1 MLSEFVG
8 IHSINWSGPHK
19 PLLIPVFSR
28 LPDHIGLDL
37 TVFLLFCLLLR
48 ILGRTIFFN
57 LPFSENLF
65 MLTIL
70 SFSLKRLLSFNT
82 LQLRDSSLALL
93 SAPLVKS
100 WRAPPHAWNG
110 RQGRRCSQG
119 RAGAEQRAKEEINKW
134 EIIYSCKNII
144 LLLATCVIDIS
155 KVIIYW
161 SLCTITGAVT
171 LWCPLQHFSEPMG
184 TRGMGQNVR
193 SSAVCSNARY

>member
-19 PLLIPVFSR
+19 PLWKPVFFR

-57 LPFSENLF
+57 LPFSKNLF

-93 SAPLVKS
+93 SAPVVSPEELHHRHGMAARGGDVP
-100 WRAPPHAWNG
+100 RAERELSRGQKRKLTSGKLFTLAKILFYSLQPAW
-110 RQGRRCSQG
+110 
-119 RAGAEQRAKEEINKW
+119 
-134 EIIYSCKNII
+134 
-144 LLLATCVIDIS
+144 
-155 KVIIYW
+155 
-161 SLCTITGAVT
+161 
-171 LWCPLQHFSEPMG
+171 
-184 TRGMGQNVR
+184 
-193 SSAVCSNARY
+193 